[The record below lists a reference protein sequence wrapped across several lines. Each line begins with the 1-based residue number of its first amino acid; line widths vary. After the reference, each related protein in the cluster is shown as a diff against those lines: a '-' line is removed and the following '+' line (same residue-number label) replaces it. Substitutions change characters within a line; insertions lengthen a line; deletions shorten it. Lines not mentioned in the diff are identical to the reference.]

1 MGGLSA
7 CLHLGVGNAV
17 CACPVPGKVGVW
29 VSAGGATPELR
40 LAVLLAAF
48 CWGGSKLLRQQTQ
61 LGHGLRVRCVRVL
74 HVRVLHARLQR
85 RSVHHAGCTRRA
97 ASRPRVPSCPRTP
110 RLQRG
115 RAAAVSLLQVAVL
128 CCAAAGRRDA
138 ASEFFLGGKKKKKE
152 SLKSKFYTAFAL
164 APASARGSSAVV
176 WHGITYPSPV

>member
-1 MGGLSA
+1 MCEGAACEGAARPPAEALRAPRRVHPACCQQAPCPLLSP
-7 CLHLGVGNAV
+7 H
-17 CACPVPGKVGVW
+17 
-29 VSAGGATPELR
+29 T
-40 LAVLLAAF
+40 
-48 CWGGSKLLRQQTQ
+48 
-61 LGHGLRVRCVRVL
+61 
-74 HVRVLHARLQR
+74 
-85 RSVHHAGCTRRA
+85 
-97 ASRPRVPSCPRTP
+97 

-152 SLKSKFYTAFAL
+152 SLKSKFFTAFAL